1 MYFQVKFELDRSD
14 NSFFF
19 LCLAD
24 DAENYKVKIL
34 NIALLVPVA
43 QLSASVFNEISS
55 ILTRKNE
62 PKAIGIHY
70 RRVEVRPISL
80 PRNKEEYNSDGLF
93 TDSDLPCKIVLCFV
107 KTKSKVGDYH
117 ENPFEFRRKW
127 TIPKPSQINV
137 QSESSEKER
146 YLERRI
152 AEIEKQFQ
160 EFQNSF
166 KVTGKGKGRGK
177 KSKINEEDISVRIEK
192 EAAKRL
198 RSFIENESSLK
209 SGHSSHS
216 SHSSFVSMPL
226 PSAPG
231 VNFIIFVY

>member
-1 MYFQVKFELDRSD
+1 MCSQ
-14 NSFFF
+14 
-19 LCLAD
+19 
-24 DAENYKVKIL
+24 NYKVKIL

-117 ENPFEFRRKW
+117 ENPFEFGRKW
-127 TIPKPSQINV
+127 LIPNTT
-137 QSESSEKER
+137 QSLRHSDSTERER

-152 AEIEKQFQ
+152 EEIEKQFQ
-160 EFQNSF
+160 EFQNSL
-166 KVTGKGKGRGK
+166 KSGKGKGKGK
-177 KSKINEEDISVRIEK
+177 GKRNVNEEDISARIEK
-192 EAAKRL
+192 EAEKQL
-198 RSFIENESSLK
+198 RSFIENQSSLR
-209 SGHSSHS
+209 SEHSSQS
-216 SHSSFVSMPL
+216 SNVSMPI

-231 VNFIIFVY
+231 FVINICLFSFSSIVYLRSRSNMSNMDIY